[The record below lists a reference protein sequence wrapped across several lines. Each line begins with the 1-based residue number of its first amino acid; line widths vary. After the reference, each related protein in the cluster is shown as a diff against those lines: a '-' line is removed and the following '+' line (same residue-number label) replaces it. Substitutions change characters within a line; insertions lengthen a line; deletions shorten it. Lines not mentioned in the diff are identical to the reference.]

1 MFKGR
6 MYKPKGIG
14 LRSGL
19 YLALTCISF
28 TTWAQHKPSK
38 KAEKRLNEAIDLYM
52 SRDVSS
58 ALERVDEALRL
69 DTEYSA
75 AWMLKSQLCEE
86 RGLWECAS
94 HSLGQAFEFQP
105 SLRKKWHTKQ
115 IRLAYQNGQYDQAFE
130 LLETG
135 EDLWGVQCKDSLLV
149 ASVRFAHDAVS
160 NPLQL
165 TMASLEGDVNTA
177 MPEYYPA
184 LFATGDRM
192 IFTRQI
198 GGDARLTGQE
208 DFFEAT
214 EDAYGNWRVVRGL
227 NEVNTPGNE
236 GAPTVR
242 GDGRQLVFTACAG
255 IDGQYVGRFG
265 EGSCDLFKSTW
276 SVRDGRYHPASN
288 IEELNSRAWESQP
301 SLSADGHW
309 LYYVR
314 AYQTESGKV
323 IQDIYRS
330 EWNGVAW
337 GRPHRLPPEINSP
350 GREEN
355 PVLHPDGKTLY
366 FASNGHAGMGGMDLY
381 VSRMQ
386 DDGTWSPAV
395 NLGYPINTSAD
406 ENSLQVFPDGRT
418 ALFATDR
425 DEPGNLDLWKFSLPE
440 FAVAEKV
447 NLWRGEVV
455 QALDG
460 APVQATVVV
469 IDINGKQIGQQLSD
483 ATDGQFTLS
492 YPSDETV
499 TLQVKHPDYAFYSRT
514 LDPNSHPDGVVRI
527 ELTKLEVGTIFVLQ
541 DVRFARS
548 SFELDDAFQPDLSQ
562 LASTLLDTD
571 IRIRIIGHT
580 DNEGSLERNQ
590 QLSEQRAQSVAD
602 YLVGLGIDPNRIETE
617 GRGETVPI
625 ADNSTEQGRALNRR
639 TEVIVID

>member
-1 MFKGR
+1 
-6 MYKPKGIG
+6 
-14 LRSGL
+14 
-19 YLALTCISF
+19 
-28 TTWAQHKPSK
+28 
-38 KAEKRLNEAIDLYM
+38 
-52 SRDVSS
+52 
-58 ALERVDEALRL
+58 
-69 DTEYSA
+69 
-75 AWMLKSQLCEE
+75 
-86 RGLWECAS
+86 
-94 HSLGQAFEFQP
+94 
-105 SLRKKWHTKQ
+105 
-115 IRLAYQNGQYDQAFE
+115 
-130 LLETG
+130 
-135 EDLWGVQCKDSLLV
+135 
-149 ASVRFAHDAVS
+149 
-160 NPLQL
+160 
-165 TMASLEGDVNTA
+165 
-177 MPEYYPA
+177 
-184 LFATGDRM
+184 
-192 IFTRQI
+192 
-198 GGDARLTGQE
+198 
-208 DFFEAT
+208 
-214 EDAYGNWRVVRGL
+214 
-227 NEVNTPGNE
+227 
-236 GAPTVR
+236 
-242 GDGRQLVFTACAG
+242 
-255 IDGQYVGRFG
+255 
-265 EGSCDLFKSTW
+265 
-276 SVRDGRYHPASN
+276 
-288 IEELNSRAWESQP
+288 
-301 SLSADGHW
+301 
-309 LYYVR
+309 
-314 AYQTESGKV
+314 
-323 IQDIYRS
+323 
-330 EWNGVAW
+330 
-337 GRPHRLPPEINSP
+337 
-350 GREEN
+350 
-355 PVLHPDGKTLY
+355 
-366 FASNGHAGMGGMDLY
+366 MDLY

-492 YPSDETV
+492 YPSEETV

-514 LDPNSHPDGVVRI
+514 LNSNSHPDGVVRI
-527 ELTKLEVGTIFVLQ
+527 ELKKLEVGTVFVLQ

-548 SFELDDAFQPDLSQ
+548 SFELDDAFQPELSQ